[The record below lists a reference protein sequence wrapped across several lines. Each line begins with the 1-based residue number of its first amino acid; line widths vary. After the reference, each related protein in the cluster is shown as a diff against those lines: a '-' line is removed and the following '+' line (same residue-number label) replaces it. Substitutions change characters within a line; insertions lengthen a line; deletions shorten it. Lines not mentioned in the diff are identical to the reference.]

1 MAIYHCSVKIIS
13 RSSGRSSVAAAAYR
27 SGEKLLNQ
35 REGIEHDFTRKQ
47 GIEHSEIILPENAPA
62 EYQSRET
69 LWNAV
74 ELSEK
79 RKDAQTAREIEV
91 ALPVELPRHEQI
103 ELVREYTRTNFTDRG
118 MCADIC
124 IHDKGD
130 GNPHAHI
137 MLTMRSVT
145 PEGFSQ
151 KCREWN
157 DKKHIEEWRQE
168 WAATCNRQFEKKN
181 LPDRLDHRS
190 YERQGKEQIPTIH
203 LGTSAAALEKR
214 GQQTERGK
222 YNEEVRA
229 ANMEYETG
237 LEELQRQIT
246 ELKQVQQA
254 TAQQD
259 YERQL
264 IEKEKQERELAAE
277 EERRKAN
284 DPEEKQ
290 RQGAELQRENE
301 SRGMTRREELQDTK
315 KQDTGADPGVAARNS
330 TGATA
335 EQTAERLNSLK
346 AEYVRIELQIQQT
359 QQAAGK
365 LQNSYRQLQS
375 KSESIQEKAQTID
388 QYSKRIE
395 QLKSDRA
402 QLGIFAGKEKRAI
415 DEQIKRLEQS
425 KTQVST
431 GLQKESS
438 GAGSGAALEQIQQQQ
453 ATIKN
458 QLSALPDTG
467 KLKEQQAA
475 AEQAYKQ
482 ERAAAMQRP
491 DKDRIQEL
499 TESRTQQSKEPKT
512 MRERMAAA
520 KAESKLQEKD
530 TARKPPVKGFE
541 RGGMR

>member
-1 MAIYHCSVKIIS
+1 MAIYHCSAKIIS

-47 GIEHSEIILPENAPA
+47 GIAHSEIMLPENVPA
-62 EYQSRET
+62 EYQCRET

-74 ELSEK
+74 EMSEK

-91 ALPVELPRHEQI
+91 ALPVELPRQEQI
-103 ELVREYTRTNFTDRG
+103 ELVREYTRTNFTNRG

-130 GNPHAHI
+130 ANPHAHI

-145 PEGFSQ
+145 PEGFSK

-157 DKKHIEEWRQE
+157 DKKYIEEWRQE
-168 WAATCNRQFEKKN
+168 WAVACNQQFEKKN
-181 LPDRLDHRS
+181 IPERLDHRS

-229 ANMEYETG
+229 ANMEYQTG
-237 LEELQRQIT
+237 LEELQRQIK

-254 TAQQD
+254 VHQQD

-264 IEKEKQERELAAE
+264 VEKEKQEMELTAE

-290 RQGAELQRENE
+290 RQSAELQRENE

-315 KQDTGADPGVAARNS
+315 KQDTGADPGEDARNS
-330 TGATA
+330 IGTTA
-335 EQTAERLNSLK
+335 VQTAERLYSLK
-346 AEYVRIELQIQQT
+346 TEYVRLELLIQQR
-359 QQAAGK
+359 QQQTGE
-365 LQNSYRQLQS
+365 LDNSDRQLQS
-375 KSESIQEKAQTID
+375 RAESIQEKTQTIE
-388 QYSKRIE
+388 QYSSRIK

-402 QLGIFAGKEKRAI
+402 QLGLFAGKEKKAI
-415 DEQIKRLEQS
+415 DEQISRLKQS
-425 KTQVST
+425 KEQAQSS
-431 GLQKESS
+431 LQRECNGATPGTALQQIEQQRAAIRVQLKE
-438 GAGSGAALEQIQQQQ
+438 
-453 ATIKN
+453 
-458 QLSALPDTG
+458 LPDTS
-467 KLKEQQAA
+467 KLKEQQSAK
-475 AEQAYKQ
+475 EQAYKQ

-499 TESRTQQSKEPKT
+499 TEGKERQGRFT
-512 MRERMAAA
+512 MASVQERIAAA
-520 KAESKLQEKD
+520 KAESKLREKD
-530 TARKPPVKGFE
+530 TTKYQPTKGID
-541 RGGMR
+541 RVGR